1 MSGICKTRLMEE
13 RKQWRKDHPYG
24 FYARPEKAKDGTLDL
39 MHWSCGIPGKEGTP
53 WEGGMYK
60 CMLHFPPE
68 YPTLPPK
75 CQFTPPLFHPN
86 VFPSGTVCLS
96 ILNAEKGWKPALT
109 IKQILLGVAD
119 LLVDPNNDDPAQ
131 TEAYQMFKRDKAGLY
146 QKSD

>member
-24 FYARPEKAKDGTLDL
+24 FYARPEKSKDGTLDL
-39 MHWSCGIPGKEGTP
+39 LHWSCGIPGKEGTD

-86 VFPSGTVCLS
+86 VFPSGTV
-96 ILNAEKGWKPALT
+96 
-109 IKQILLGVAD
+109 
-119 LLVDPNNDDPAQ
+119 
-131 TEAYQMFKRDKAGLY
+131 
-146 QKSD
+146 